1 MTLRID
7 NITVTVVGRAVV
19 RDLSLE
25 VALGEAVAIIGANGA
40 GKSEAVLGLA
50 GVLPITAGHISVEGQ
65 DITNRSP
72 EVIRRA
78 GVAAVPEG
86 HQVLDRLT
94 VDENLRA
101 AGALLRGRL
110 EQTLAS
116 VYVRFPELAE
126 RKSQIAGSLSG
137 GQQQM
142 VAISHALMCRPKFLI
157 IDEMSLG
164 LAPLVVKRLIKAI
177 EDLKAEGVGI
187 VLIEQFTELALS
199 VCQKAIIMRN
209 AEVTYAGDA
218 AVLRDNPH
226 QLEQGYFGTTA
237 RAP

>member
-1 MTLRID
+1 MSFTVE
-7 NITVTVVGRAVV
+7 NITVTDQGRAVV

-25 VALGEAVAIIGANGA
+25 VAPGAAVAIIGANGA

-50 GVLPITAGHISVEGQ
+50 GMLAITAGTVRVDGQ
-65 DITNRSP
+65 DITNKTP
-72 EVIRRA
+72 EVIRKA

-86 HQVLDRLT
+86 HQVLDRLS

-101 AGALLRGRL
+101 AGALLRGGV
-110 EQTLAS
+110 EDTLAD
-116 VYVRFPELAE
+116 VYTRFPELAE
-126 RKSQIAGSLSG
+126 RKSQNAGSLSG

-177 EDLKAEGVGI
+177 EALKAEGVGI
-187 VLIEQFTELALS
+187 VLIEQFTDLALS
-199 VCQKAIIMRN
+199 VCEHAIIMRN
-209 AEVTYAGDA
+209 AEVTYSGASA
-218 AVLRDNPH
+218 KLRDNPKE
-226 QLEQGYFGTTA
+226 LEKGYFG
-237 RAP
+237 